1 MNARH
6 AARELVVF
14 ALPQIRLSAKHLENI
29 DIEYI
34 VEQAVRVIHS
44 EVKELL
50 SVAKDDILEAD
61 KCMWESTLHDNPVS
75 IRKYL
80 METLS
85 SEQKALELMHYCNE
99 LPILI
104 TLANRKDVKDYAVKL
119 IKHYRDHRKEL
130 NKTIEDNIEGW
141 TVDSLYSVD
150 RSIIKVGL
158 IEILYEKISPK
169 IAINE
174 SIELAKKYGSQE
186 SSAFVNGILGKILE
200 NLNITTEEENE

>member
-29 DIEYI
+29 EIEYI
-34 VEQAVRVIHS
+34 VEQAVRVIHA

-50 SVAKDDILEAD
+50 SVARGDILEAD

-75 IRKYL
+75 LRRYL
-80 METLS
+80 TESLTA
-85 SEQKALELMHYCNE
+85 QQRALELMYYCNE
-99 LPILI
+99 LPVLI
-104 TLANRKDVKDYAVKL
+104 TLANRNDVKDYAVKL
-119 IKHYRDHRKEL
+119 IKHYKEHRREL
-130 NKTIEDNIEGW
+130 NKAVEDNIEGW

-150 RSIIKVGL
+150 RSIIKIAL
-158 IEILYEKISPK
+158 IEMMYEDISPK

-200 NLNITTEEENE
+200 NLDIKTEDNG